1 MVWSEDQI
9 QSWAAV
15 PLQSQNS
22 SLLAI
27 DKIGSVHVE
36 ALIVFGRDG
45 RMKAGGHDIPGAMPP
60 ACGVPLLGDLAIAG

>member
-1 MVWSEDQI
+1 
-9 QSWAAV
+9 
-15 PLQSQNS
+15 
-22 SLLAI
+22 LLAI